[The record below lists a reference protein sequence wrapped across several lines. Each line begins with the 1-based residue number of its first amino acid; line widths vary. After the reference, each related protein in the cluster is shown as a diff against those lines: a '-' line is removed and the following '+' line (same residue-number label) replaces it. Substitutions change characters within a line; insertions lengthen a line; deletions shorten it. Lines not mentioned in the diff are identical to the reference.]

1 MREWSLITNHGL
13 VLAAISRNSK
23 KTIREIG
30 DDVGITERTAY
41 GIVVDL
47 EKAGYIKRTKVGTRN
62 MYAINPDMP
71 LVSRLS
77 DASVGDLLALFGW
90 QHQKG
95 TKKSQDLARGQ
106 YLTRCASF

>member
-1 MREWSLITNHGL
+1 VREWSLITNHGL
-13 VLAAISRNSK
+13 VLAVISRNSK

-41 GIVVDL
+41 AIVVDL

-62 MYAINPDMP
+62 VYTINPDV
-71 LVSRLS
+71 LLISRLS

-90 QHQKG
+90 QHQKR
-95 TKKSQDLARGQ
+95 TKKPKAAQQ
-106 YLTRCASF
+106 ENV

>member
-13 VLAAISRNSK
+13 ALAAISRDSK
-23 KTIREIG
+23 QTIREIG
-30 DDVGITERTAY
+30 DTVGITERTAY

-71 LVSRLS
+71 LVNRLS
-77 DASVGDLLALFGW
+77 DASVGDLLALFNG
-90 QHQKG
+90 QCQK
-95 TKKSQDLARGQ
+95 
-106 YLTRCASF
+106 

>member
-62 MYAINPDMP
+62 MYTINPNKP

-77 DASVGDLLALFGW
+77 DASVGDMLALFGW
-90 QHQKG
+90 QHRKG
-95 TKKSQDLARGQ
+95 TKSPKTLQEVNV
-106 YLTRCASF
+106 

>member
-13 VLAAISRNSK
+13 VLAAISKNSK

-62 MYAINPDMP
+62 MYTINPDMP

-77 DASVGDLLALFGW
+77 DASVGDLLKLFGW
-90 QHQKG
+90 QHQKR
-95 TKKSQDLARGQ
+95 TKKPKAAQQ
-106 YLTRCASF
+106 ENV

>member
-1 MREWSLITNHGL
+1 VKEWSLITNHGL

-47 EKAGYIKRTKVGTRN
+47 EKAGYIRRTKVGVRN
-62 MYAINPDMP
+62 TYAINPHMP

-90 QHQKG
+90 EPRKG
-95 TKKSQDLARGQ
+95 TKKTKISPEAVV
-106 YLTRCASF
+106 

>member
-23 KTIREIG
+23 KTIREMG
-30 DDVGITERTAY
+30 DDVGITERTVY

-47 EKAGYIKRTKVGTRN
+47 EKAGYIKRTKVGARN
-62 MYAINPDMP
+62 TYAINPDMP

-77 DASVGDLLALFGW
+77 DVSVGDLFALLNW
-90 QHQKG
+90 HYEKEEKRNE
-95 TKKSQDLARGQ
+95 TL
-106 YLTRCASF
+106 LEVNI

>member
-1 MREWSLITNHGL
+1 MKEWSLITNHGL

-23 KTIREIG
+23 KTIRQIG

-47 EKAGYIKRTKVGTRN
+47 EKAGYINKTKNGTRN
-62 MYAINPDMP
+62 TYSIYPNMP
-71 LVSRLS
+71 VVSRLS

-90 QHQKG
+90 QPRKEMKIPG
-95 TKKSQDLARGQ
+95 TKGH
-106 YLTRCASF
+106 

>member
-1 MREWSLITNHGL
+1 MKEWSLITNHGL

-23 KTIREIG
+23 KTIRQIG

-62 MYAINPDMP
+62 TYTINHDMP

-77 DASVGDLLALFGW
+77 DASVGDMLALFGGP
-90 QHQKG
+90 QP
-95 TKKSQDLARGQ
+95 KK
-106 YLTRCASF
+106 

>member
-1 MREWSLITNHGL
+1 MKEWSLITNHGL

-23 KTIREIG
+23 KTIRQIG

-62 MYAINPDMP
+62 MYAKDHDMP

-77 DASVGDLLALFGW
+77 DASVGDLLALFGR
-90 QHQKG
+90 QRRKG
-95 TKKSQDLARGQ
+95 TKRTMTLREVNV
-106 YLTRCASF
+106 

>member
-1 MREWSLITNHGL
+1 VREWSLITNHGL
-13 VLAAISRNSK
+13 VLAAISRDSK
-23 KTIREIG
+23 QTIRKMG
-30 DDVGITERTAY
+30 DAAGITERTAY

-77 DASVGDLLALFGW
+77 DASVGDLLALFGR
-90 QHQKG
+90 QYRKG
-95 TKKSQDLARGQ
+95 TKRTKTLREVNV
-106 YLTRCASF
+106 

>member
-1 MREWSLITNHGL
+1 M
-13 VLAAISRNSK
+13 AAISRNSK
-23 KTIREIG
+23 KTIRQIG

-62 MYAINPDMP
+62 IYTINHDMP

-77 DASVGDLLALFGW
+77 DASVGDMLVLFGW
-90 QHQKG
+90 QKPQKIKK
-95 TKKSQDLARGQ
+95 TKTLQEVNV
-106 YLTRCASF
+106 

>member
-13 VLAAISRNSK
+13 VLAAISRNSN
-23 KTIREIG
+23 KTIRQIG

-47 EKAGYIKRTKVGTRN
+47 DKAGYLKRTKVGTRN
-62 MYAINPDMP
+62 MYTINPDMP

-77 DASVGDLLALFGW
+77 DASVGDMLALFGW
-90 QHQKG
+90 QHRKA
-95 TKKSQDLARGQ
+95 TKTS
-106 YLTRCASF
+106 

>member
-47 EKAGYIKRTKVGTRN
+47 EKAGYIKRSKVGTRN
-62 MYAINPDMP
+62 VYAINHGMP
-71 LVSRLS
+71 IVSRLS
-77 DASVGDLLALFGW
+77 DASVGELLALFRGRYKKKTN
-90 QHQKG
+90 Q
-95 TKKSQDLARGQ
+95 TKPLREVDDRV
-106 YLTRCASF
+106 

>member
-13 VLAAISRNSK
+13 VLAAISRDSK
-23 KTIREIG
+23 QTIREIG
-30 DDVGITERTAY
+30 DAVGITERTAY

-47 EKAGYIKRTKVGTRN
+47 EKAGYIKRTKVGARN

-77 DASVGDLLALFGW
+77 DASVGDLLALFNGQHW
-90 QHQKG
+90 QG
-95 TKKSQDLARGQ
+95 TKRTKTLREVSV
-106 YLTRCASF
+106 